1 MLFMTPDILFNVIIK
16 NRSAVV
22 NSRDVAKVFH
32 KRHNHL
38 LRDIDRLRTD
48 WKKLVSVTESKNGH
62 SSTITEPKNE
72 GSKTLNP
79 NLSPVDLETL
89 NHVGKMKFDDCF
101 IPSSYITKDGR
112 TVRSFDMNRDG
123 FTLLTMGFNGRDAL
137 AFKLAYINRFNSM
150 EQELTKRTTL
160 YDLEKYLRKQLTD
173 TIQRY
178 YTGDNLGREIMQL
191 TNLLYMVATG
201 HNATKLK
208 RDRGFNKDVSAF
220 AEVLTSEERET
231 YISAENRLIGL
242 YTSGVNDYHELKER
256 LGQKQPA

>member
-1 MLFMTPDILFNVIIK
+1 MTPDILFKVIIK

-32 KRHNHL
+32 KQHKNI
-38 LRDIDRLRTD
+38 LRDIDHLKSDWSNFTRL
-48 WKKLVSVTESKNGH
+48 KS
-62 SSTITEPKNE
+62 EP
-72 GSKTLNP
+72 SKTLNP

-89 NHVGKMKFDDCF
+89 NHVSKMKFDDCF
-101 IPSSYITKDGR
+101 IPSTYITKDGR
-112 TVRSFDMNRDG
+112 TVRSYDMNRDG
-123 FTLLTMGFNGRDAL
+123 FTLLTMGFNGSDAL
-137 AFKLAYINRFNSM
+137 AFKLAYINRFNEM
-150 EQELTKRTTL
+150 EQELTKRNTL

-173 TIQRY
+173 TIQQY

-256 LGQKQPA
+256 LGRKKTA

>member
-1 MLFMTPDILFNVIIK
+1 MTPDVLFNVIIK

-32 KRHNHL
+32 KSHKNILRNIDHL
-38 LRDIDRLRTD
+38 KDD
-48 WKKLVSVTESKNGH
+48 WSSLVGLTFEPNSKNTKLKNEPSKKLNPKL
-62 SSTITEPKNE
+62 SSI
-72 GSKTLNP
+72 
-79 NLSPVDLETL
+79 DLETL
-89 NHVGKMKFDDCF
+89 NHVSKMKFDDCF
-101 IPSSYITKDGR
+101 IPSTYITQNGR

-150 EQELTKRTTL
+150 EQELTKRSTL

-173 TIQRY
+173 TIQQY
-178 YTGDNLGREIMQL
+178 YTGGNLGREIMQL

-201 HNATKLK
+201 HNAVKLK
-208 RDRGFNKDVSAF
+208 RDRGFDKDVSAF

-231 YISAENRLIGL
+231 YISAENKLIGL
-242 YTSGVNDYHELKER
+242 YTSGVSDYHELKEK
-256 LGQKQPA
+256 LEQKQPA

>member
-1 MLFMTPDILFNVIIK
+1 MTPDILFNVIIK

-22 NSRDVAKVFH
+22 NSRDVAKVFR

-62 SSTITEPKNE
+62 SSTITRLKSEP
-72 GSKTLNP
+72 SKTLNP
-79 NLSPVDLETL
+79 KLSPVDLETL
-89 NHVGKMKFDDCF
+89 NNVSKLKFDDCF
-101 IPSSYITKDGR
+101 IPSTYITKDGR

-150 EQELTKRTTL
+150 EQELTKRSTL

-201 HNATKLK
+201 HNAVKLK
-208 RDRGFNKDVSAF
+208 RDRGFDKDVSAF
-220 AEVLTSEERET
+220 AEVLTSEEREK
-231 YISAENRLIGL
+231 YISTENKLIGL
-242 YTSGVNDYHELKER
+242 YTSGICDYHELKER
-256 LGQKQPA
+256 LRQRQPA

>member
-1 MLFMTPDILFNVIIK
+1 MTPDILFNVIIK

-22 NSRDVAKVFH
+22 NSCDVAKVFH
-32 KRHNHL
+32 KRHKNI

-48 WKKLVSVTESKNGH
+48 WSNFTRLKS
-62 SSTITEPKNE
+62 EP
-72 GSKTLNP
+72 SKTLNP

-89 NHVGKMKFDDCF
+89 TNVSKLKFDDCF
-101 IPSSYITKDGR
+101 IPSTYITKDGR

-201 HNATKLK
+201 HNAAKLK
-208 RDRGFNKDVSAF
+208 RDRGFSKDVSAF
-220 AEVLTSEERET
+220 AEVLTSDERKA
-231 YISAENRLIGL
+231 YISTENKMIGL
-242 YTSGVNDYHELKER
+242 YTSGVSGYQELKHQ
-256 LGQKQPA
+256 LSKQPA

>member
-1 MLFMTPDILFNVIIK
+1 MTPDILFNVIIK

-32 KRHNHL
+32 KNHFHL

-48 WKKLVSVTESKNGH
+48 WGKVVSLTESKNGF
-62 SSTITEPKNE
+62 SSISTEPKN
-72 GSKTLNP
+72 GDSKNKTLNP

-89 NHVGKMKFDDCF
+89 NHVSKMKFDDCF
-101 IPSSYITKDGR
+101 IPSTYITKDGR
-112 TVRSFDMNRDG
+112 TVRSYDMNRDG

-137 AFKLAYINRFNSM
+137 AFKLAYISRFNEM
-150 EQELTKRTTL
+150 EQELTKRNTL

-173 TIQRY
+173 TIQQY

-201 HNATKLK
+201 HNAAKLK
-208 RDRGFNKDVSAF
+208 RDRGFSKDVSAF
-220 AEVLTSEERET
+220 AEVLTSDEREA
-231 YISAENRLIGL
+231 YISTENKMIGL
-242 YTSGVNDYHELKER
+242 YTSGVSDYQELKHQ
-256 LGQKQPA
+256 LSKQPA